1 MDDATAAGAAPV
13 SDILPQAGGG
23 VDRGERSQ
31 WFHDHFGH
39 AAGEVIDFLAGDGID
54 LAGKEVADLGCGDG
68 ITDLGLALKAA
79 PATLTGFDVNRTN
92 TEHLLAEARA
102 ENVAQELPP
111 NLRFETCGE
120 TDIPAPDAAFD
131 AIVSWSAFEHVL
143 QPVEVL
149 REIRRVIKPEGV
161 FFLQLWPFYFSEHG
175 SHLWHWFPDG
185 FANLRHGDDEIERR
199 LRADT
204 TTDPGWIEQKLKDN
218 RTLNRITLD
227 GLQQAMLVAGFHPV
241 KVELLSH
248 TFRLSPELNRFPLSD
263 LAIGGVKLLAVP
275 AR

>member
-13 SDILPQAGGG
+13 SDILPTAEGG

-31 WFHDHFGH
+31 WFQDHFRK
-39 AAGEVIDFLAGDGID
+39 AADEVLDFLAGDGIS
-54 LAGKEVADLGCGDG
+54 LENREVADLGCGDG
-68 ITDLGLALKAA
+68 ITDLGLALRGR
-79 PATLTGFDVNRTN
+79 PRRLTGFDLNATN

-102 ENVAQELPP
+102 EGVADQLPP
-111 NLRFETCGE
+111 NLTFATSGE
-120 TDIPAPDAAFD
+120 TTIPAEDHAFD
-131 AIVSWSAFEHVL
+131 VIISWSAFEHVL

-149 REIRRVIKPEGV
+149 TEIRRVLRPTGV
-161 FFLQLWPFYFSEHG
+161 FFLQLWPFFFSEHG

-185 FANLRHGDDEIERR
+185 FANLRHTDAAIEQR

-204 TTDPGWIEQKLKDN
+204 TTDPAWIEQKIHDN

-227 GLQQAMLVAGFHPV
+227 GLQQAMLVAGLQPV

-263 LAIGGVKLLAVP
+263 LAISGVKLLAVP